1 MSKVERVDQM
11 LLRDW
16 DSITYALVPEEEE
29 LTLSPE
35 QRLFLAVIVQAVD
48 DATSPSPSLHRD
60 QARSVIFS
68 ASATNQARA
77 ASVVSDQSVMLNPA
91 CSSRLRSSSGVARK
105 LVSGVRAQDRKSTR
119 LNSSHR
125 T

>member
-1 MSKVERVDQM
+1 MSKVERVDQL

-68 ASATNQARA
+68 ASATPLKDMCDFLDIDYSNF
-77 ASVVSDQSVMLNPA
+77 
-91 CSSRLRSSSGVARK
+91 RSIVQRMIDEGRRV
-105 LVSGVRAQDRKSTR
+105 TR
-119 LNSSHR
+119 D
-125 T
+125 